1 MRIINNSRYGGK
13 LPLKGGKADCVWM
26 LAVLEH
32 LPPGSFLIGEAVRVL
47 KKGGYFIVTT
57 PSPMAKPVLE
67 ILSYRLHAISEE
79 SIREHQHYYTKK
91 ELEALMKSHGCRMEA
106 YKKFQFGMNQLAV
119 GKKE

>member
-1 MRIINNSRYGGK
+1 MDACCFRTSSARVFSDRGSSARI
-13 LPLKGGKADCVWM
+13 
-26 LAVLEH
+26 
-32 LPPGSFLIGEAVRVL
+32 

-57 PSPMAKPVLE
+57 PTPMAKPLLE
-67 ILSYRLHAISEE
+67 ILSYRLHVISEE

-91 ELEALMKSHGCRMEA
+91 ELEALMKSHGCRIEA